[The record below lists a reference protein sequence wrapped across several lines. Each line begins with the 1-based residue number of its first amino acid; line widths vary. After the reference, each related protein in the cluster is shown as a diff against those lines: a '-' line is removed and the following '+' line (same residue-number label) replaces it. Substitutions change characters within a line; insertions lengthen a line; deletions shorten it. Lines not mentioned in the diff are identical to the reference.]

1 MKKYAIIVAGGS
13 GTRAGGSIPKQL
25 QPLAGRPVFIHAM
38 EAFLDEDADTH
49 IILVTNAAYTEFFRS
64 YVDEVRLRRSFS
76 CSFTEGGSTR
86 SRSVINALRLIA
98 EPACTLMAVHDAARP
113 LVSPAMIRRGWQT
126 ASEHG
131 AAVPA
136 VPLTDSIRRLTD
148 GGSVSVPRS
157 EYVAVQTPQVF
168 AGDILVGAY
177 TSLSEEDL
185 DAVTD
190 DASAV
195 EMSGRQ
201 PALYDGEPTN
211 IKITGPHDLRIAEF
225 LMQKP

>member
-25 QPLAGRPVFIHAM
+25 QLLAGRPVFVHAI

-49 IILVTNAAYTEFFRS
+49 IILVTNAAYTELFRS
-64 YVDEVRLRRSFS
+64 YVDELRLHRPVS
-76 CSFTEGGSTR
+76 CSFTEGGNTR
-86 SRSVINALRLIA
+86 SRSVINALRIIA
-98 EPACTLMAVHDAARP
+98 EPADALLAVHDAARP
-113 LVSPAMIRRGWQT
+113 LVSPAMIRRGWQK

-136 VPLTDSIRRLTD
+136 VPLTDSIRRLTE

-157 EYVAVQTPQVF
+157 EYVAVQTPQMF
-168 AGDILVGAY
+168 LGDILIGAY
-177 TSLSEEDL
+177 ASLSEEGL
-185 DAVTD
+185 DRVTD

-211 IKITGPHDLRIAEF
+211 IKITGPYDLRIAE
-225 LMQKP
+225 LLIQ